1 MNKMIIQDKTEY
13 YEKLQVMV
21 DKAKEL
27 KTKID
32 LMDDAE
38 AKGYLRMALELLY
51 SDMRELIKKHDKR

>member
-1 MNKMIIQDKTEY
+1 MNNMIIQDKTEY

-51 SDMRELIKKHDKR
+51 SDMRQLIKKHDKR

>member
-1 MNKMIIQDKTEY
+1 MIIQDKTEY

-51 SDMRELIKKHDKR
+51 SDMRQLIKKHDKH

>member
-1 MNKMIIQDKTEY
+1 MEVMIIQDKTEY

-51 SDMRELIKKHDKR
+51 SDMRQLIKKHDKH